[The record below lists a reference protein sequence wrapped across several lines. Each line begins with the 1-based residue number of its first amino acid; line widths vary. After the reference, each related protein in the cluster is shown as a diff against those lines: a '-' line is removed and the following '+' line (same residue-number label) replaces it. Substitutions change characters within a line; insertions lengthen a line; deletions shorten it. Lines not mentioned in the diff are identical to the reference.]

1 MIYGAGRTIQKLL
14 AALLLPLYTAF
25 LSRSDYGV
33 LGMVVTV
40 TTFLDVFVTLG
51 FDLAFSRFYFD
62 DDSQRARRKIITNVF
77 YVSTVYPALL
87 LFVCGL
93 FLPSLA
99 PTLLG
104 DAYSSGDWVYFAVG
118 FATLFFTNLNDIP
131 FTLLRLEQR
140 PWTFTAYSL
149 GRVALQVPV
158 SLLFVWVFDW
168 GVMGVLLANLATA
181 AGLQV
186 AMLPV
191 YVKRLDLRPYWSVLR
206 PMLKFALP
214 SLFIGISFYWLR
226 MSDRFF
232 LLHYQ
237 GSEEVGLYTVANSLA
252 QPLFLVAAAFGLA
265 WPQWHYAK
273 MADPDEHRHFVARS
287 ATYYLV
293 INGMV
298 LVAFGT
304 FLPLITHVLI
314 GEQYWSVTGV
324 TFVLAVSIVIYSIY
338 FVFWTG
344 ASVAKKI
351 GMMPVFFAIASALNI
366 VLNFVFVPTYGMWA
380 AAWTAVAGFAL
391 LAVMTYFYSQR
402 SYPIPFEWPR
412 LVKLLAATLA
422 ALAYMG
428 AIIRVT
434 GMTTSMPLPELVWCT
449 VAMLPALAV
458 LPLVLHVTGFATAGE
473 RRRLREAWRR
483 LGRRKPPP
491 AVPPEHESAAEAVA
505 AIETLARLDATE
517 RDGLVP

>member
-1 MIYGAGRTIQKLL
+1 VIYGAGRTIQKLL

-25 LSRSDYGV
+25 LSRSDYGI

-62 DDSQRARRKIITNVF
+62 DDSERFRRRIVTNVF
-77 YVSTVYPALL
+77 WISTVYPAAL

-93 FLPSLA
+93 FLPALA

-104 DAYSSGDWVYFAVG
+104 DAYSPGDWRYFAIG
-118 FATLFFTNLNDIP
+118 FVTLFFTNLNDIP

-149 GRVALQVPV
+149 GRVILQVPV
-158 SLLFVWVFDW
+158 SILFVWVFDW

-191 YVKRLDLRPYWSVLR
+191 YIRRLDLWPSWSVLR
-206 PMLKFALP
+206 PMLKFAVP

-237 GSEEVGLYTVANSLA
+237 GSAEVGLYTVANSLA

-287 ATYYLV
+287 ATYYLT
-293 INGMV
+293 INGLV
-298 LVAFGT
+298 LVAFGA
-304 FLPLITHVLI
+304 FLPLAIHVLI
-314 GEQYWSVTGV
+314 GEQYWEVTGV

-338 FVFWTG
+338 FIFWTG
-344 ASVAKKI
+344 ASVAKRI
-351 GMMPVFFAIASALNI
+351 SMMPVFFAIASLANI
-366 VLNFVFVPTYGMWA
+366 ALNFVFVPDYGMWA
-380 AAWTAVAGFAL
+380 AAWTAVAGFTI
-391 LAVMTYFYSQR
+391 LAVMTYFYSRR

-412 LVKLLAATLA
+412 LVKLLVATVAAI
-422 ALAYMG
+422 AYIG
-428 AIIRVT
+428 AVARTT
-434 GMTTSMPLPELVWCT
+434 GMTTSMPLEDLVLCT
-449 VAMLPALAV
+449 LAV
-458 LPLVLHVTGFATAGE
+458 SPSLLVFVAVLRLSGFATPGE
-473 RRRLREAWRR
+473 RRRLQATWRR
-483 LGRRKPPP
+483 LGRGGDGAGAP
-491 AVPPEHESAAEAVA
+491 APHESAAEAA
-505 AIETLARLDATE
+505 ASIEALSRLDRTE
-517 RDGLVP
+517 KDGYNP

>member
-62 DDSQRARRKIITNVF
+62 DDSERARRKIVTNVF
-77 YVSTVYPALL
+77 WVSTVYPAALL
-87 LFVCGL
+87 LACGL
-93 FLPSLA
+93 FLPALA

-104 DAYSSGDWVYFAVG
+104 DAYSPGDWRYFAIG
-118 FATLFFTNLNDIP
+118 FVTLFFTNLNDIP

-149 GRVALQVPV
+149 GRVILQVPV
-158 SLLFVWVFDW
+158 SILFVWVFDW
-168 GVMGVLLANLATA
+168 GVTGVLLANLATA
-181 AGLQV
+181 VGLQV

-191 YVKRLDLRPYWSVLR
+191 YLRRLGLWPDWSVMR
-206 PMLKFALP
+206 PMLKFAVP

-273 MADPDEHRHFVARS
+273 MADPEEHRHFVARS

-293 INGMV
+293 VNGIV
-298 LVAFGT
+298 LVAFGAC
-304 FLPLITHVLI
+304 LPLVTHILV
-314 GEQYWSVTGV
+314 GEQYWSVTAV

-344 ASVAKKI
+344 ASVAKRI
-351 GMMPVFFAIASALNI
+351 SMMPVFFAIASLANV
-366 VLNFVFVPTYGMWA
+366 VLNFVFVPEYGMWA
-380 AAWTAVAGFAL
+380 AAWTAVAGFAI
-391 LAVMTYFYSQR
+391 LAVMTYFYSRR

-412 LVKLLAATLA
+412 LVKLLVATLA
-422 ALAYMG
+422 ALAYIG
-428 AIIRVT
+428 AVMRAT
-434 GMTTSMPLPELVWCT
+434 DMTTSMPLEDLVWRT
-449 VAMLPALAV
+449 VATLLSLVVFAAV
-458 LPLVLHVTGFATAGE
+458 LRLTGFATAGE
-473 RRRLREAWRR
+473 RRRLRQSWRP
-483 LGRRKPPP
+483 GRRGSGAGEP
-491 AVPPEHESAAEAVA
+491 APHESADQAAASIEA
-505 AIETLARLDATE
+505 LSRLDHTKK
-517 RDGLVP
+517 DGYNP